1 MALVLAPS
9 VAMAFNVPMAYNAP
23 GYNSTV
29 SDATPSVGQKV
40 TVGFT
45 GKAHERITLTVTCNP
60 ASASGAIEVA
70 GSTSLAKSQTKQLNS
85 KGEGSFSVRFSAA
98 GVCTL
103 TMTNAAGAVVSTQ
116 TVTVLGAS
124 ANAAVP
130 PVGTLSRTGFDVLP
144 WAAGGGVLVLLGAGA
159 VLVARRRKSSQA
171 AA

>member
-1 MALVLAPS
+1 MALMLAPS
-9 VAMAFNVPMAYNAP
+9 VAMAFTAPMGYNAP

-29 SDATPSVGQKV
+29 SDATPTIGQKV
-40 TVGFT
+40 TVSIT
-45 GKAHERITLTVTCNP
+45 GKAHERITLTISCKP
-60 ASASGAIEVA
+60 ASASSAIEVA

-85 KGEGSFSVRFSAA
+85 KGEGAFSVRFSAA

-116 TVTVLGAS
+116 TVEVLGAS

-144 WAAGGGVLVLLGAGA
+144 WVAGGGLLVLAGAGA
-159 VLVARRRKSSQA
+159 VLVARRRKSPQVSA
-171 AA
+171 